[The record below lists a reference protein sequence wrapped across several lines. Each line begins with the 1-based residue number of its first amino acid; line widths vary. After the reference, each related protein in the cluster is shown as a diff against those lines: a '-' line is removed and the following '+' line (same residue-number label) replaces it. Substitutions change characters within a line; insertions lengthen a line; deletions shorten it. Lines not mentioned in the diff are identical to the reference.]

1 MAGRSLA
8 VPPQPHGPLAQP
20 AGAAVVLPLPARPP
34 PGSPR
39 ARAALAVVEARAWIA
54 RCRIDGYLTDARRLE
69 ALVRALER
77 ALAREPIEPADPRC
91 RRLGGGA

>member
-1 MAGRSLA
+1 MTRSLA
-8 VPPQPHGPLAQP
+8 VPPQPHGPLTQP
-20 AGAAVVLPLPARPP
+20 AGAAVVLPLPATRPP

-39 ARAALAVVEARAWIA
+39 ARAALAVVETRAWIA

-69 ALVRALER
+69 GLVRALER